1 MEGNISGTIWHQNA
15 IVKLSYILQLS
26 TAILVVCSGRV
37 LTTLKDVYN
46 MNKENCTT
54 IEGPLFIED
63 LDPEGSKQL
72 YSLDT
77 VEQITQFLVVH
88 RIRASYTC
96 LNQLLPRL
104 RVIRGHH
111 LYENQWALVMRD
123 NVHFFIDSVQ
133 RDMLKNSS
141 RKLNK
146 TFVPFVHNLLQ
157 RNESFYNISNFKE
170 PVSNLCLESSRYM
183 DLSGSCRQS
192 CPDKTVVVRFK

>member
-1 MEGNISGTIWHQNA
+1 
-15 IVKLSYILQLS
+15 
-26 TAILVVCSGRV
+26 
-37 LTTLKDVYN
+37 

-77 VEQITQFLVVH
+77 VEQITQFLVVQ

-111 LYENQWALVMRD
+111 LYENQWSLVMRD

-141 RKLNK
+141 RKLKK
-146 TFVPFVHNLLQ
+146 TFFPFVHNLLPG
-157 RNESFYNISNFKE
+157 NGSFCNISNFKE
-170 PVSNLCLESSRYM
+170 PVSNLCLESQRPS
-183 DLSGSCRQS
+183 LSASQRASQRPCLDTEVRCHQY
-192 CPDKTVVVRFK
+192 CQNCTVVVRFKWLQSLGVV